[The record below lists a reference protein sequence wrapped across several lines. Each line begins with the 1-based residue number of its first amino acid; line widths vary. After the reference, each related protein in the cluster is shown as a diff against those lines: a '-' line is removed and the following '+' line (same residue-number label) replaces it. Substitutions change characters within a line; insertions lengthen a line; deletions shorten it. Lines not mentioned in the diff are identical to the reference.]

1 MANWSTEDDAKLKK
15 WFLEGLTASQM
26 SARLADDRSRNAVIG
41 RLSRLGLKRGGNYQR
56 DNKPTHQRRVPP
68 RQAPRRTAPRPA
80 YEPEPFVPENRI
92 VRPANAKR
100 ITVQNVEKHHCRFV
114 HGDPATDRDW
124 TFCGEKI
131 VPGQAWCKV
140 HYHVAFKPV
149 PPRQIQPD
157 PRLISNSQINAEI
170 ARVKKELQDV

>member
-41 RLSRLGLKRGGNYQR
+41 RLSRLGLKRGGKYQR
-56 DNKPTHQRRVPP
+56 DNKPAPKRVPP
-68 RQAPRRTAPRPA
+68 RPAPRQPVLRPVHA
-80 YEPEPFVPENRI
+80 PEPFVPENRI

-100 ITVQNVEKHHCRFV
+100 ITVENLEKHHCRFV
-114 HGDPATDRDW
+114 HGDPVSDQDW